1 MLLILKKIPALK
13 ATFRFIFS
21 NKHTNMKILCVGR
34 NYSEHAK
41 ELGNE
46 VPENPV
52 IFSKPDTALLKNGE
66 DFFHPEFSNDIH
78 HEVELVIKI
87 SKMGKKIQPKFARNY
102 FTEIGLGIDFTAR
115 DMQSKLKEKG
125 LPWELAKAFDGSA
138 PIGDFINIEGI
149 DLSNINFSLKKN
161 DEIVQQGNT
170 SHMIFKFEEIISFVS
185 QYFTL
190 KVGDLIYTGTP
201 AGVSKVNVGDKLEG
215 FIEDK
220 PMLKCNI
227 K

>member
-1 MLLILKKIPALK
+1 
-13 ATFRFIFS
+13 
-21 NKHTNMKILCVGR
+21 MKIFCVGR

-41 ELGNE
+41 ELGNA
-46 VPENPV
+46 VPESPV

-66 DFFHPEFSNDIH
+66 PFYHPDFSNDIH

-102 FTEIGLGIDFTAR
+102 FSEIGLGIDFTAR
-115 DMQSKLKEKG
+115 DTQAKLKEKG

-138 PIGDFINIEGI
+138 PLGNFINIEGKE
-149 DLSNINFSLKKN
+149 LNNINFSLKKN
-161 DEIVQQGNT
+161 GAIVQQGNT
-170 SHMIFKFEEIISFVS
+170 SHMIFSFEDIVSFVS

-201 AGVSKVNVGDKLEG
+201 AGVSKVNIGDTLEG
-215 FIEDK
+215 YIEQEL
-220 PMLKCNI
+220 MLTCEVK
-227 K
+227 

>member
-1 MLLILKKIPALK
+1 
-13 ATFRFIFS
+13 
-21 NKHTNMKILCVGR
+21 MKILCVGR

-41 ELGNE
+41 ELGNA

-52 IFSKPDTALLKNGE
+52 IFSKPDTALIKNNE
-66 DFFHPEFSNDIH
+66 PFYHPEFSQDIH

-115 DMQSKLKEKG
+115 DVQSKLKEKG

-138 PIGDFINIEGI
+138 PIGDFINIEGK
-149 DLSNINFSLKKN
+149 DLSNINFSLTKN
-161 DEIVQQGNT
+161 GEVVQQGNT
-170 SHMIFKFEEIISFVS
+170 AQMIFPFEEIVSFVS

-201 AGVSKVNVGDKLEG
+201 AGVSKINIGDRLEG
-215 FIEDK
+215 FIENQL
-220 PMLKCNI
+220 MLSCDVK
-227 K
+227 

>member
-1 MLLILKKIPALK
+1 
-13 ATFRFIFS
+13 
-21 NKHTNMKILCVGR
+21 MKIFCVGR

-41 ELGNE
+41 ELGNA

-66 DFFHPEFSNDIH
+66 PFYLPDFSNDIH
-78 HEVELVIKI
+78 HEVELVIRI

-115 DMQSKLKEKG
+115 DVQSKLKEKG

-138 PIGDFINIEGI
+138 PIGNFMDVDQM
-149 DLSNINFSLKKN
+149 DLKNINFSLKKN
-161 DEIVQQGNT
+161 GALVQQGNT
-170 SHMIFKFEEIISFVS
+170 AQMIFPFEEIVSFVS
-185 QYFTL
+185 NYFTL

-201 AGVSKVNVGDKLEG
+201 AGVGKVNIGDKLEG
-215 FIEDK
+215 YIESEL
-220 PMLKCNI
+220 MLTCEVK
-227 K
+227 

>member
-1 MLLILKKIPALK
+1 
-13 ATFRFIFS
+13 
-21 NKHTNMKILCVGR
+21 MKILCVGR
-34 NYSEHAK
+34 NYTEHAK
-41 ELGNE
+41 ELGNA

-66 DFFHPEFSNDIH
+66 PFYHPDFSSDIH

-102 FTEIGLGIDFTAR
+102 FNEIGLGIDFTAR
-115 DMQSKLKEKG
+115 DTQSKLKEKG

-138 PIGDFINIEGI
+138 PIGDFINVEGL

-161 DEIVQQGNT
+161 GEVVQQGNT
-170 SHMIFKFEEIISFVS
+170 SQMIFPFEEIVSFVS

-201 AGVSKVNVGDKLEG
+201 AGVSKINIGDKLEG
-215 FIEDK
+215 FVEDQ
-220 PMLKCNI
+220 PMLVCEVK
-227 K
+227 

>member
-1 MLLILKKIPALK
+1 
-13 ATFRFIFS
+13 
-21 NKHTNMKILCVGR
+21 MKILCVGR

-41 ELGNE
+41 ELGNA

-52 IFSKPDTALLKNGE
+52 IFSKPDTALIKNNE
-66 DFFHPEFSNDIH
+66 PFYHPDFSQDIH

-115 DMQSKLKEKG
+115 DVQSKLKEKG

-138 PIGDFINIEGI
+138 PIGEFINVEGT
-149 DLSNINFSLKKN
+149 DLSNINFSLTKN
-161 DEIVQQGNT
+161 GEMVQQGNT
-170 SHMIFKFEEIISFVS
+170 AQMIFSFEEIVSFVS
-185 QYFTL
+185 EYFTL

-201 AGVSKVNVGDKLEG
+201 AGVSKINIGDKLEG
-215 FIEDK
+215 FIENQL
-220 PMLKCNI
+220 MLTCEVK
-227 K
+227 